1 MSHSTITDALNYF
14 VLQGTYSDKETI
26 SSLATRARI
35 YIGGTASVI
44 GDQLE
49 VMTWMLE
56 KNGIKLSAV

>member
-1 MSHSTITDALNYF
+1 MNCSTITDALNYF
-14 VLQGTYSDKETI
+14 VAQGTYSDKETV
-26 SSLATRARI
+26 SNLATRAREL
-35 YIGGTASVI
+35 IGGTSNVI